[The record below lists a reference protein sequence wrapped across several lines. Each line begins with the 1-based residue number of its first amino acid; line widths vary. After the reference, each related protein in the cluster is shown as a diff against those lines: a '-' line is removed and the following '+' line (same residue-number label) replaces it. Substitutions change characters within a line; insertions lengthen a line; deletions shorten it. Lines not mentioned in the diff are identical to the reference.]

1 MSFPLSYIM
10 LQQLSVPL
18 VSFGGQLFSHGS
30 TSPSSPDF
38 LVQDFAVI
46 MIVAAIMLI
55 ITHRLKQ
62 PMVIGYILAGMIIG
76 PYTPPFSLIQNVNSL
91 NTFAELGIIMLLFV
105 IGTEFPIAKL
115 RSVGRISIV
124 VAIPESIGTLV
135 IVFFVA
141 QTLGFSTFDSL
152 FLALA
157 MSITSTVVTVRVL
170 EELDMIKDKSTVL
183 ILGITI
189 VEDIIAITTL
199 GIFQSLAT
207 NAGQVS
213 ILQVSIAIGIVAAF
227 IGSILLLGSR
237 YVPKIIDKIGK
248 TEDYALILIV
258 ILGLAFGLSF
268 AAKELGL
275 SVATGAFLAGV
286 LVAESKS
293 ANVAR
298 VITTPLRDMFAAIFF
313 ISIGALIDLSHIPM
327 LIVPAM
333 LLILTS
339 FASKFLIITAILA
352 GAKRYGGITALRTG
366 LGMASAR
373 GELSLVVAKAGQDV
387 GAIGSSVF
395 PILGI
400 VTIVTAFMTSYVI
413 KFGSKIRIV
422 PQRPSTPSLLPSS
435 SSFAFTPSSSSE
447 TRTKRS
453 GFGYKLIMLIR
464 SKAHDIKNKYFNK
477 A

>member
-1 MSFPLSYIM
+1 MSFPLSCM
-10 LQQLSVPL
+10 VQQLSVPL
-18 VSFGGQLFSHGS
+18 LSFGGQLFSHGS
-30 TSPSSPDF
+30 TPSSSPDF
-38 LVQDFAVI
+38 LIQDFAVI
-46 MIVAAIMLI
+46 MIVAAIMLV

-115 RSVGRISIV
+115 RSIGRISIM
-124 VAIPESIGTLV
+124 VALPESIGTLL
-135 IVFFVA
+135 IVYFVA
-141 QTLGFSTFDSL
+141 QTLGFSFFDSL

-157 MSITSTVVTVRVL
+157 MSITSTVVTVRIL
-170 EELDMIKDKSTVL
+170 EELGMIKDKSTVL

-199 GIFQSLAT
+199 GIFQSVAA
-207 NAGQVS
+207 NSGQVS
-213 ILQVSIAIGIVAAF
+213 IPQVSFSIGIVAAF

-293 ANVAR
+293 ANIAR

-313 ISIGALIDLSHIPM
+313 ISIGALIDLSHIPS

-339 FASKFLIITAILA
+339 FASKFLIISAILVR
-352 GAKRYGGITALRTG
+352 AKGYDGITALRTG

-387 GAIGSSVF
+387 GAISSSVF
-395 PILGI
+395 PILGV
-400 VTIVTAFMTSYVI
+400 VTIVTTFITPYVI
-413 KFGSKIRIV
+413 KFGSRIRI
-422 PQRPSTPSLLPSS
+422 SPSLTSS
-435 SSFAFTPSSSSE
+435 SDEKGSSPEKSK
-447 TRTKRS
+447 KRFRF
-453 GFGYKLIMLIR
+453 GFRL
-464 SKAHDIKNKYFNK
+464 
-477 A
+477 

>member
-1 MSFPLSYIM
+1 MSFSFLQTVQQSSQPLM
-10 LQQLSVPL
+10 
-18 VSFGGQLFSHGS
+18 SFGDQLFFHVSV
-30 TSPSSPDF
+30 SSSSDT
-38 LVQDFAVI
+38 LIQDFAAI
-46 MIVAAIMLI
+46 MIVAAIMLV

-62 PMVIGYILAGMIIG
+62 PMVIGYLVAGMIIG
-76 PYTPPFSLIQNVNSL
+76 PYTPPFRLIQNVNSL

-115 RSVGRISIV
+115 RSVGRTSII
-124 VAIPESIGTLV
+124 VALPETILTLV

-141 QTLGFSTFDSL
+141 QTLGFSFFDSL

-157 MSITSTVVTVRVL
+157 MSVTSTVITIRVL
-170 EELDMIKDKSTVL
+170 EEIGMIKDRSTVL
-183 ILGITI
+183 ILGISI

-199 GIFQSLAT
+199 GIFQSIAT
-207 NAGQVS
+207 NEGNVSIVQVS
-213 ILQVSIAIGIVAAF
+213 ISLGIVIAF
-227 IGSILLLGSR
+227 IGSTLYLGSR
-237 YVPKIIDKIGK
+237 YVPTIIDRIGK
-248 TEDYALILIV
+248 TQDYALILIV

-313 ISIGALIDLSHIPM
+313 ISIGALINLSQVPL

-339 FASKFLIITAILA
+339 FASKFLIITAILTK
-352 GAKRYGGITALRTG
+352 AKGYDDITALRTG

-373 GELSLVVAKAGQDV
+373 GEISLIIAKAGQDV
-387 GAIGSSVF
+387 RAITSTVF

-400 VTIVTAFMTSYVI
+400 VTIVTAFMTPYVI
-413 KFGSKIRIV
+413 KFGIILRISQSV
-422 PQRPSTPSLLPSS
+422 TSTSS
-435 SSFAFTPSSSSE
+435 SAARIWKKDE
-447 TRTKRS
+447 K
-453 GFGYKLIMLIR
+453 I
-464 SKAHDIKNKYFNK
+464 
-477 A
+477 

>member
-1 MSFPLSYIM
+1 MSF
-10 LQQLSVPL
+10 
-18 VSFGGQLFSHGS
+18 GDQLFFHVSA
-30 TSPSSPDF
+30 SSSSDT
-38 LVQDFAVI
+38 LIQDFAAI
-46 MIVAAIMLI
+46 MIVAAIMLV

-62 PMVIGYILAGMIIG
+62 PMVIGYLVAGMIIG
-76 PYTPPFSLIQNVNSL
+76 PYTPPFRLIQNVNSL

-115 RSVGRISIV
+115 RSVGRTSII
-124 VAIPESIGTLV
+124 VAVPETIVTLV

-141 QTLGFSTFDSL
+141 QTLGFSSFDSL

-157 MSITSTVVTVRVL
+157 MSVTSTVITIRVL
-170 EELDMIKDKSTVL
+170 EEIGMIKDKSTVL
-183 ILGITI
+183 ILGISI

-199 GIFQSLAT
+199 GIFQSVAT
-207 NAGQVS
+207 NEGNVS
-213 ILQVSIAIGIVAAF
+213 ILQVSISLGIVIAF
-227 IGSILLLGSR
+227 IGSTLFLGSR
-237 YVPKIIDKIGK
+237 YVPTIIDRIGK
-248 TEDYALILIV
+248 TQDYALILIV

-313 ISIGALIDLSHIPM
+313 ISIGALINLSQVPL

-339 FASKFLIITAILA
+339 FASKFLIITAILTK
-352 GAKRYGGITALRTG
+352 AKGYDDITAIRTG

-373 GELSLVVAKAGQDV
+373 GELSLIIAKAGQDV
-387 GAIGSSVF
+387 GAITSTVF

-400 VTIVTAFMTSYVI
+400 VTIVTAFMTPYVI
-413 KFGSKIRIV
+413 KFGNILRISQSV
-422 PQRPSTPSLLPSS
+422 TSTSS
-435 SSFAFTPSSSSE
+435 SATASGKK
-447 TRTKRS
+447 TRKFR
-453 GFGYKLIMLIR
+453 FHFR
-464 SKAHDIKNKYFNK
+464 P
-477 A
+477 

>member
-1 MSFPLSYIM
+1 MSFSFLQTVQQSSQPLM
-10 LQQLSVPL
+10 
-18 VSFGGQLFSHGS
+18 SFGDQLFFHVSV
-30 TSPSSPDF
+30 SSSSDT
-38 LVQDFAVI
+38 LIQDFAAI
-46 MIVAAIMLI
+46 MIVAAIMLV

-62 PMVIGYILAGMIIG
+62 PMVIGYLVAGMIIG
-76 PYTPPFSLIQNVNSL
+76 PYTPPFRLIQNVNSL

-115 RSVGRISIV
+115 RSVGRTSII
-124 VAIPESIGTLV
+124 VALPETILTLV

-141 QTLGFSTFDSL
+141 QTLGFSFFDSL

-157 MSITSTVVTVRVL
+157 MSVTSTVITIRVL
-170 EELDMIKDKSTVL
+170 EEIGMIKDRSTVL
-183 ILGITI
+183 ILGISI

-199 GIFQSLAT
+199 GIFQSIAT
-207 NAGQVS
+207 NEGNVSIVQVS
-213 ILQVSIAIGIVAAF
+213 ISLGIVIAF
-227 IGSILLLGSR
+227 IGSTLYLGSR
-237 YVPKIIDKIGK
+237 YVPTIIDRIGK
-248 TEDYALILIV
+248 TQDYALILIV

-313 ISIGALIDLSHIPM
+313 ISIGALINLSQVPL

-339 FASKFLIITAILA
+339 FASKFLIITAILTK
-352 GAKRYGGITALRTG
+352 AKGYDDITALRTG

-373 GELSLVVAKAGQDV
+373 GEISLIIAKAGQDV
-387 GAIGSSVF
+387 RAITSTVF

-400 VTIVTAFMTSYVI
+400 VTIVTAFMTPYAI
-413 KFGSKIRIV
+413 KFGIILRISQSV
-422 PQRPSTPSLLPSS
+422 SSTSS
-435 SSFAFTPSSSSE
+435 SAAASGKK
-447 TRTKRS
+447 TRKFR
-453 GFGYKLIMLIR
+453 FHFRL
-464 SKAHDIKNKYFNK
+464 
-477 A
+477 

>member
-1 MSFPLSYIM
+1 MSFPLSFISFP
-10 LQQLSVPL
+10 LLSF
-18 VSFGGQLFSHGS
+18 SGQLFSHGS
-30 TSPSSPDF
+30 ASSSSSGF
-38 LVQDFAVI
+38 LIQDFAVI
-46 MIVAAIMLI
+46 MIVVAIMLI

-115 RSVGRISIV
+115 KSVGRISII
-124 VAIPESIGTLV
+124 VALPESIGTLV

-141 QTLGFSTFDSL
+141 QALAFSFFDSL

-157 MSITSTVVTVRVL
+157 MSITSTVVTVRIL
-170 EELDMIKDKSTVL
+170 EELGMIKDKSTVL
-183 ILGITI
+183 VLGISI

-199 GIFQSLAT
+199 GIFQSIAT
-207 NAGQVS
+207 NSGQVS
-213 ILQVSIAIGIVAAF
+213 IPQVSISIAIVAAF
-227 IGSILLLGSR
+227 IGSILFLGSR
-237 YVPKIIDKIGK
+237 YVPKIIDEIGK

-313 ISIGALIDLSHIPM
+313 ISIGALIDLSHIPL

-352 GAKRYGGITALRTG
+352 AAKGYDSITALRTG

-373 GELSLVVAKAGQDV
+373 GELSLVIAKAGQDV
-387 GAIGSSVF
+387 GAISSSVF

-413 KFGSKIRIV
+413 KFGSRIKI
-422 PQRPSTPSLLPSS
+422 SS
-435 SSFAFTPSSSSE
+435 ALTSSE
-447 TRTKRS
+447 
-453 GFGYKLIMLIR
+453 R
-464 SKAHDIKNKYFNK
+464 SKKKFRFRFRL
-477 A
+477 

>member
-1 MSFPLSYIM
+1 M
-10 LQQLSVPL
+10 LQHFSVPL
-18 VSFGGQLFSHGS
+18 LSFGGQLFSHGS
-30 TSPSSPDF
+30 TPSSSPDF
-38 LVQDFAVI
+38 LIQDFAVI
-46 MIVAAIMLI
+46 MIVAAIMLV

-115 RSVGRISIV
+115 RSVGRISIM
-124 VAIPESIGTLV
+124 VALPESIGTLL
-135 IVFFVA
+135 IVYFVA
-141 QTLGFSTFDSL
+141 QALGFSFFDSL

-157 MSITSTVVTVRVL
+157 MSITSTVVTVRIL
-170 EELDMIKDKSTVL
+170 EELGMIKDKSTVL

-199 GIFQSLAT
+199 GIFQSVAA
-207 NAGQVS
+207 NSGQVS
-213 ILQVSIAIGIVAAF
+213 ILQVSISIGIVAAF
-227 IGSILLLGSR
+227 IGSILLVGSR

-248 TEDYALILIV
+248 TGDYALILIV

-293 ANVAR
+293 ANIAR

-313 ISIGALIDLSHIPM
+313 ISIGALIDLSHIPL

-339 FASKFLIITAILA
+339 FASKFLIIIAILV
-352 GAKRYGGITALRTG
+352 GAKGYDGITALRTG

-387 GAIGSSVF
+387 GAISSSVF
-395 PILGI
+395 PILGV
-400 VTIVTAFMTSYVI
+400 VTIVTTFITPYVI
-413 KFGSKIRIV
+413 KFGSRIRI
-422 PQRPSTPSLLPSS
+422 SPSLTSS
-435 SSFAFTPSSSSE
+435 SDEKDTSPEKSK
-447 TRTKRS
+447 KRFR
-453 GFGYKLIMLIR
+453 FGSRL
-464 SKAHDIKNKYFNK
+464 
-477 A
+477 

>member
-1 MSFPLSYIM
+1 MSFSFLQTV
-10 LQQLSVPL
+10 QQLSQPL
-18 VSFGGQLFSHGS
+18 MSFGDQLFFHVSA
-30 TSPSSPDF
+30 SSSSDT
-38 LVQDFAVI
+38 LIQDFAAI
-46 MIVAAIMLI
+46 MIVAAIMLV

-62 PMVIGYILAGMIIG
+62 PMVIGYLVAGMIIG
-76 PYTPPFSLIQNVNSL
+76 PYTPPFRLIQNVNSL

-105 IGTEFPIAKL
+105 IGTEFPIAKF
-115 RSVGRISIV
+115 RSVGRTSII
-124 VAIPESIGTLV
+124 VAVPETIVTLV

-141 QTLGFSTFDSL
+141 QTLGFSSFDSL

-157 MSITSTVVTVRVL
+157 MSVTSTVITIRVL
-170 EELDMIKDKSTVL
+170 EEIGMIKDKSTVL
-183 ILGITI
+183 ILGISI

-199 GIFQSLAT
+199 GIFQSVAT
-207 NAGQVS
+207 NEGNVS
-213 ILQVSIAIGIVAAF
+213 ILQVSISLGIVIAF
-227 IGSILLLGSR
+227 IGSTLFLGSR
-237 YVPKIIDKIGK
+237 YVPTIIDRIGK
-248 TEDYALILIV
+248 TQDYALILIV

-313 ISIGALIDLSHIPM
+313 ISIGALINLSQVPL

-339 FASKFLIITAILA
+339 FASKFLIITAILTK
-352 GAKRYGGITALRTG
+352 AKGYDDITAIRTG

-373 GELSLVVAKAGQDV
+373 GELSLIIAKAGQDV
-387 GAIGSSVF
+387 GAITSTVF

-400 VTIVTAFMTSYVI
+400 VTIVTAFMTPYVI
-413 KFGSKIRIV
+413 KFGNILRISQSV
-422 PQRPSTPSLLPSS
+422 TSTSS
-435 SSFAFTPSSSSE
+435 SATASGKK
-447 TRTKRS
+447 TRKFR
-453 GFGYKLIMLIR
+453 FHFR
-464 SKAHDIKNKYFNK
+464 P
-477 A
+477 

>member
-1 MSFPLSYIM
+1 M
-10 LQQLSVPL
+10 LV
-18 VSFGGQLFSHGS
+18 
-30 TSPSSPDF
+30 
-38 LVQDFAVI
+38 
-46 MIVAAIMLI
+46 

-115 RSVGRISIV
+115 RSIGRISII
-124 VAIPESIGTLV
+124 VALPESIGTLL
-135 IVFFVA
+135 IVYFVA
-141 QTLGFSTFDSL
+141 QALGFSFFDSL

-157 MSITSTVVTVRVL
+157 MSITSTVVTVRIL
-170 EELDMIKDKSTVL
+170 EELGMIKDKSTVL

-199 GIFQSLAT
+199 GIFQSVAA
-207 NAGQVS
+207 NSGQVS
-213 ILQVSIAIGIVAAF
+213 ILQVSISIGIVAAF

-248 TEDYALILIV
+248 TGDYALILIV

-293 ANVAR
+293 ANIAR

-313 ISIGALIDLSHIPM
+313 ISIGALIDLSHIPL

-339 FASKFLIITAILA
+339 FASKFLIISAILVR
-352 GAKRYGGITALRTG
+352 AKGYDGITALKTG

-387 GAIGSSVF
+387 GAISSSVF
-395 PILGI
+395 PILGV
-400 VTIVTAFMTSYVI
+400 VTIVTTFITPYVI
-413 KFGSKIRIV
+413 KFGSRIRIS
-422 PQRPSTPSLLPSS
+422 PSLTSSSDEESSTPEKSK
-435 SSFAFTPSSSSE
+435 
-447 TRTKRS
+447 KRFRF
-453 GFGYKLIMLIR
+453 GFRL
-464 SKAHDIKNKYFNK
+464 
-477 A
+477 

>member
-1 MSFPLSYIM
+1 MSFSFLQTV
-10 LQQLSVPL
+10 QQLSQPL
-18 VSFGGQLFSHGS
+18 MSFGDQLFFHVSA
-30 TSPSSPDF
+30 SSSSDT
-38 LVQDFAVI
+38 LIQDFAAI
-46 MIVAAIMLI
+46 MIVAAIMLV

-62 PMVIGYILAGMIIG
+62 PMVIGYLVAGMIIG
-76 PYTPPFSLIQNVNSL
+76 PYTPPFRLIQNVNSL

-115 RSVGRISIV
+115 RSVGRTSII
-124 VAIPESIGTLV
+124 VAVPETIVTLV

-141 QTLGFSTFDSL
+141 QTLGFSSFDSL

-157 MSITSTVVTVRVL
+157 MSVTSTVITIRVL
-170 EELDMIKDKSTVL
+170 EEIGMIKDKSTVL
-183 ILGITI
+183 ILGISI

-199 GIFQSLAT
+199 GIFQSVAT
-207 NAGQVS
+207 NEGNVS
-213 ILQVSIAIGIVAAF
+213 ILQVSISLGIVIAF
-227 IGSILLLGSR
+227 IGSTLFLGSR
-237 YVPKIIDKIGK
+237 YVPTIIDRIGK
-248 TEDYALILIV
+248 TQDYALILIV

-313 ISIGALIDLSHIPM
+313 ISIGALINLSQVPL

-339 FASKFLIITAILA
+339 FASKFLIITAILTK
-352 GAKRYGGITALRTG
+352 AKGYVDITAIRTG

-373 GELSLVVAKAGQDV
+373 GELSLIIAKAGQDV
-387 GAIGSSVF
+387 GAITSTVF

-400 VTIVTAFMTSYVI
+400 VTIVTAFMTPYVI
-413 KFGSKIRIV
+413 KFGNILRISQSV
-422 PQRPSTPSLLPSS
+422 TSTSS
-435 SSFAFTPSSSSE
+435 SATASGKK
-447 TRTKRS
+447 TRKFR
-453 GFGYKLIMLIR
+453 FHFR
-464 SKAHDIKNKYFNK
+464 P
-477 A
+477 

>member
-1 MSFPLSYIM
+1 MSFPLSFMI
-10 LQQLSVPL
+10 QQLSVPL
-18 VSFGGQLFSHGS
+18 LSFGGQLFSHGS
-30 TSPSSPDF
+30 TPSSSPDF
-38 LVQDFAVI
+38 LIQDFAVI
-46 MIVAAIMLI
+46 MIVAAIMLV

-115 RSVGRISIV
+115 RSIGRISIII
-124 VAIPESIGTLV
+124 ALPESIGTLL
-135 IVFFVA
+135 IVYFVA
-141 QTLGFSTFDSL
+141 QALGFSFFDSL

-157 MSITSTVVTVRVL
+157 MSITSTVVTVRIL
-170 EELDMIKDKSTVL
+170 EELGMIKDKSTVL

-199 GIFQSLAT
+199 GIFQSVAA
-207 NAGQVS
+207 NSGQVS
-213 ILQVSIAIGIVAAF
+213 ILQVSISIGIVAAF
-227 IGSILLLGSR
+227 IGSILLVGSR

-248 TEDYALILIV
+248 TGDYALILIV

-293 ANVAR
+293 ANIAR

-313 ISIGALIDLSHIPM
+313 ISIGALIDLSHIPL

-339 FASKFLIITAILA
+339 FASKFLIISAILVR
-352 GAKRYGGITALRTG
+352 AKGYDGITALKTG

-387 GAIGSSVF
+387 GAISSSVF
-395 PILGI
+395 PILGV
-400 VTIVTAFMTSYVI
+400 VTIVTTFITPYVI
-413 KFGSKIRIV
+413 KFGSRIRI
-422 PQRPSTPSLLPSS
+422 SPSLTSS
-435 SSFAFTPSSSSE
+435 SDENGSSPEKSK
-447 TRTKRS
+447 KRFRF
-453 GFGYKLIMLIR
+453 GFRL
-464 SKAHDIKNKYFNK
+464 
-477 A
+477 

>member
-1 MSFPLSYIM
+1 MSFPLSFII

-18 VSFGGQLFSHGS
+18 LSFSGQLFPHGS
-30 TSPSSPDF
+30 TSSSSPDF
-38 LVQDFAVI
+38 LIQDFAVI
-46 MIVAAIMLI
+46 MIVAAIMLV

-62 PMVIGYILAGMIIG
+62 SMVIGYILAGMIIG
-76 PYTPPFSLIQNVNSL
+76 PYTPFSLIQNVNSL

-115 RSVGRISIV
+115 RSVGRISVIV
-124 VAIPESIGTLV
+124 ALPESIGTLV

-141 QTLGFSTFDSL
+141 QGLAFSFFDSL

-157 MSITSTVVTVRVL
+157 MSITSTVVTVRIL
-170 EELDMIKDKSTVL
+170 EELGMIKDKSTVL
-183 ILGITI
+183 VLGISI

-199 GIFQSLAT
+199 GIFQSVAT
-207 NAGQVS
+207 NSGQVS
-213 ILQVSIAIGIVAAF
+213 VTQISISIAIVAAF
-227 IGSILLLGSR
+227 IGSILFLGSR
-237 YVPKIIDKIGK
+237 YVPKIIDEIGK

-313 ISIGALIDLSHIPM
+313 ISIGALIDLSRIPL

-339 FASKFLIITAILA
+339 FASKFLIISAILV
-352 GAKRYGGITALRTG
+352 GARGYDGITALRTG

-387 GAIGSSVF
+387 GAITSSVF

-413 KFGSKIRIV
+413 KFGSMIKFS
-422 PQRPSTPSLLPSS
+422 PALT
-435 SSFAFTPSSSSE
+435 SSE
-447 TRTKRS
+447 
-453 GFGYKLIMLIR
+453 R
-464 SKAHDIKNKYFNK
+464 SKKKFRFRFRL
-477 A
+477 